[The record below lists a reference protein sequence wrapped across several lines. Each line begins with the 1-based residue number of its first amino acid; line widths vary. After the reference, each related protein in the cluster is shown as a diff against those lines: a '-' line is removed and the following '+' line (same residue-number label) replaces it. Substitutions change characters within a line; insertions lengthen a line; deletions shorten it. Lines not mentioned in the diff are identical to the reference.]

1 GPRLSHLGVPPA
13 EGWPTTGQAIRSV
26 RAQAPE
32 AARRMLDALTWGPP
46 VGTVARDVP
55 PGARWLLDNHVL
67 VRTSATELTLP
78 REVAVAARGARLAHR
93 VIEQPPVEDAP
104 IRATQTVAAEAAR
117 AAETLLD
124 RIEMLVQAW
133 SHDPPSELRSG
144 GVGVREVHRLA

>member
-1 GPRLSHLGVPPA
+1 AV
-13 EGWPTTGQAIRSV
+13 RSV

-46 VGTVARDVP
+46 VGTVAGEVP

-78 REVAVAARGARLAHR
+78 REVAVAARGARLAR
-93 VIEQPPVEDAP
+93 EVPEWPPVDEAP
-104 IRATQTVAAEAAR
+104 IRAAQTVAAEAAR

-124 RIEMLVQAW
+124 RIEMLVQTW
-133 SHDPPSELRSG
+133 SHSPPAVLRSG
-144 GVGVREVHRLA
+144 GVGVREVHRLAAQWQVTTAQAGLLI